1 MRPVCAAMLLVLAG
15 HAALAED
22 ARLKPGPGDET
33 TAATCTACHT
43 TDYIVMNS
51 SFLPPD
57 GWKAEVAKMRA
68 AYGAPIDDTTA
79 AEITDYLAKNYA
91 AVAPKP

>member
-1 MRPVCAAMLLVLAG
+1 MRPVCVSMLLLLAG

-22 ARLKPGPGDET
+22 ATLKPGPGGDT

-51 SFLPPD
+51 IFLSPD
-57 GWKAEVAKMRA
+57 GWKAEVTKMRA

-79 AEITDYLAKNYA
+79 AEIIDYLAKNYA
-91 AVAPKP
+91 VTPKP

>member
-1 MRPVCAAMLLVLAG
+1 MRPVCAAMLWVLAG

-22 ARLKPGPGDET
+22 ATLKSGHGDET
-33 TAATCTACHT
+33 TAAICGACHT

-51 SFLPPD
+51 RFLPPD
-57 GWKAEVAKMRA
+57 GWKAEVTKMRA

-79 AEITDYLAKNYA
+79 AEIIDYLAKNYA
-91 AVAPKP
+91 AAPKS